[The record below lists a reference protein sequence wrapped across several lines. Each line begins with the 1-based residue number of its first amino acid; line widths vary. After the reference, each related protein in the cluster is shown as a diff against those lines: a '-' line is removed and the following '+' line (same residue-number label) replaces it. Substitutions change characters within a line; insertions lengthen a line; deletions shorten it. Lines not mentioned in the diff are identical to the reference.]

1 MNKRSIILLS
11 GGIDST
17 VLLAKLKKESHNLIA
32 LSFSYGQKH
41 EIELDYAKETVKKYE
56 IKEHLIL
63 ELPKVSFSSSALVN
77 EKLNTSKYKAKKD
90 IPIST
95 VNSYVPYRNMIFLS
109 FALSVAENLDI
120 DKIFIG
126 VNKDDALNYWDCT
139 ATFVEKINGLASLSS
154 KVSVEAP
161 FLNSTK
167 REVIKLGNI
176 LDVNF
181 NNTISCYNP
190 IDKKEC
196 GSCLSCLV
204 KKDALDG

>member
-17 VLLAKLKKESHNLIA
+17 VLLAKLNKEGHDLIA

-63 ELPKVSFSSSALVN
+63 ELPKVSFSSSALIN
-77 EKLNTSKYKAKKD
+77 KNLNTTKYKAKKD
-90 IPIST
+90 IPISQ

-126 VNKDDALNYWDCT
+126 VNKDDELNYWDCT
-139 ATFVEKINGLASLSS
+139 ANFVEKVNILASLNS
-154 KVSVEAP
+154 KISIEAP

-190 IDKKEC
+190 IDKIEC
-196 GSCLSCLV
+196 GRCLSCLV
-204 KKDALDG
+204 KKDALND

>member
-17 VLLAKLKKESHNLIA
+17 VLLAKLSNEGYNLIA

-41 EIELDYAKETVKKYE
+41 EIELDYAKESVKKYE
-56 IKEHLIL
+56 VKEHLIL

-77 EKLNTSKYKAKKD
+77 EKLNTTKYNAKKD
-90 IPIST
+90 IPISQ

-109 FALSVAENLDI
+109 FALSVAEDLDI

-139 ATFVEKINGLASLSS
+139 KTFVEKVNVLASLNS
-154 KVSVEAP
+154 KISVESP

-190 IDKKEC
+190 IDKIEC

-204 KKDALDG
+204 KKDAFDG